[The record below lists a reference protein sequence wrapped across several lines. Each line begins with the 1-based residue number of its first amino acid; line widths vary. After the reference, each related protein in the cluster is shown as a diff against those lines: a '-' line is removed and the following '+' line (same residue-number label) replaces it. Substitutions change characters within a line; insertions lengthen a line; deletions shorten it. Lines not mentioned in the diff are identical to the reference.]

1 LKSFNI
7 PLEITVVS
15 AHRTVDRMVK
25 YAETARKKGLKVIIA
40 GAGGAAHLP
49 GMVAA
54 MTTLPVIGVPI
65 KSSKLSGLDSLLSIV
80 QMPGGIP
87 VATVAIGGGKNAGLL
102 AASILS
108 TSDED
113 VARALQGFRDNQ
125 EKAVIQKAEKLQN
138 LGGEEY
144 INQFF

>member
-1 LKSFNI
+1 
-7 PLEITVVS
+7 
-15 AHRTVDRMVK
+15 
-25 YAETARKKGLKVIIA
+25 
-40 GAGGAAHLP
+40 
-49 GMVAA
+49 
-54 MTTLPVIGVPI
+54 
-65 KSSKLSGLDSLLSIV
+65 
-80 QMPGGIP
+80 MPGGIP